1 MYTDTTNNLDL
12 NFIVVVPARAA
23 SIRLPGKML
32 ADIAGTPMVVHTA
45 HRARKSKAREV
56 YVATDDQAIYD
67 TVTSHGFK
75 ALMTDT
81 KHPSGTDRLS
91 EVATQLALPADSVI
105 VNVQGDEPLINP
117 GLINQVAATLIA
129 MPTAAIATAAYPI
142 DRVETLFNPHTVK
155 VVLNRQNEAMYF
167 SRAPIPWARDAFQGE
182 NKMLPTNM
190 MAYHH
195 IGLYAYRA
203 HFLSV
208 FPTLDQGHLEKLE
221 SLEQLRALENGYKI
235 QLFITND
242 APAPGVDS
250 AEDLETVRNFFNNLR

>member
-1 MYTDTTNNLDL
+1 MYTDATNKPDLD
-12 NFIVVVPARAA
+12 FIAVVPARAA
-23 SIRLPGKML
+23 STRLPGKML

-45 HRARKSKAREV
+45 RRAQESKAREV

-67 TVTSHGFK
+67 TVISHGFK

-91 EVATQLALPADSVI
+91 EVAAQLALPADTVI
-105 VNVQGDEPLINP
+105 VNVQGDEPLIDP
-117 GLINQVAATLIA
+117 ELINQVAATLLA
-129 MPTAAIATAAYPI
+129 KPTTAIATAAYPI
-142 DRVETLFNPHTVK
+142 EKVEALFNPNIVK
-155 VVLNRQNEAMYF
+155 VVLNQQGEAMYF

-182 NKMLPTNM
+182 DKKLPTNM

-208 FPTLDQGHLEKLE
+208 FPTLAQGHLEQLE

-242 APAPGVDS
+242 APSPGVDS
-250 AEDLETVRNFFNNLR
+250 AEDLETVRNFF